1 MEMGVCKLEKPL
13 SHLVESIRAGD
24 EEAFDILFR
33 SYYSNLCRFGW
44 RYVKSKAVAEELV
57 QDVFAYIWENRGNWE
72 PLGTVRGYLYKSVK
86 HRAIDYL
93 KHQLVVDQYHDLM
106 KSEINYVTIEIN
118 EEQHDAHLR
127 DAIAKAIEN
136 LPERAK
142 MVFKLHRYDGLSYKE
157 IAQVMDISVKTVENQ
172 MTRVFK
178 LLRQD
183 LSHLFPVILVLLGK
197 ILLH

>member
-1 MEMGVCKLEKPL
+1 MGVYKLEKQP
-13 SHLVESIRAGD
+13 SHLVERIRAGD
-24 EEAFDILFR
+24 EEAFDILFKE
-33 SYYSNLCRFGW
+33 YYSNLCRFGW
-44 RYVKSKAVAEELV
+44 RYVKSKAVAEEVV
-57 QDVFAYIWENRGNWE
+57 QDVFTYIWENRSDWK

-93 KHQLVVDQYHDLM
+93 KHQQVADQYLDLM
-106 KSEINYVTIEIN
+106 KAEINYVTIDIN
-118 EEQHDAHLR
+118 DEQEEANLR
-127 DAIAKAIEN
+127 ESIAKAIEN
-136 LPERAK
+136 LPERGK

-183 LSHLFPVILVLLGK
+183 LSHFFPVIFVLLGNL
-197 ILLH
+197 LLH